1 MILEDQYKQ
10 LLVELAEKREHLK
23 TVRPETA
30 KMRKDEH
37 KIRLL
42 ENQLDQALIRYND
55 IQTQNRRL
63 RADIDVMRKEQRN
76 QLRANKNILRDIG
89 AMSEDAKKLN
99 TTTYS
104 GQRLSEETN
113 NQILALKA
121 NHELQKQTFE
131 RNIKALQEKL
141 KEKDQREEDLEE
153 EKKKAMQGLKAS
165 KEAALGK
172 TKGASAVTTTE
183 FANPVALLKLRLNK
197 WTSNNKEKKTLMDM
211 YIRNVKIIEDAFD
224 QIKEATG
231 ISSTEEIV
239 TTFIKAEEQN
249 YSLYNY
255 VNMLNSEIDT
265 IAEQNKNIERQIAKH
280 EQLAVMSQ
288 QEKDKMRA
296 RLTKEIEEMKGAT
309 VQKEKQIT
317 VMEKQMIEIK
327 DFVHGIVEKFRS
339 ANHIFPLMVAKQMH
353 YDNDTQFNEQNVT
366 MYLAELEEYSSM
378 LITYLAYKNEMPDA
392 AVSAL
397 SLDQMIEKDKEG
409 GPLHIDAP
417 STNDVNVAE
426 DAETEDEFITN
437 GRDLYKR
444 FENLVSKDHINI
456 GSQKDSSGAHH
467 KAR

>member
-10 LLVELAEKREHLK
+10 VLVELAEKREHLK

-30 KMRKDEH
+30 KMKKDEH

-63 RADIDVMRKEQRN
+63 RTDIDVMRKEHRN
-76 QLRANKNILRDIG
+76 QLRANKNIIRDINL
-89 AMSEDAKKLN
+89 MSDDAKKLN
-99 TTTYS
+99 TGTYS

-153 EKKKAMQGLKAS
+153 EKKKAIAGLKAS
-165 KEAALGK
+165 KESTGK
-172 TKGASAVTTTE
+172 AKGAPVATQE
-183 FANPVALLKLRLNK
+183 FANPVAVLKLRVNK

-265 IAEQNKNIERQIAKH
+265 IAE
-280 EQLAVMSQ
+280 
-288 QEKDKMRA
+288 
-296 RLTKEIEEMKGAT
+296 
-309 VQKEKQIT
+309 
-317 VMEKQMIEIK
+317 
-327 DFVHGIVEKFRS
+327 
-339 ANHIFPLMVAKQMH
+339 
-353 YDNDTQFNEQNVT
+353 
-366 MYLAELEEYSSM
+366 
-378 LITYLAYKNEMPDA
+378 
-392 AVSAL
+392 
-397 SLDQMIEKDKEG
+397 
-409 GPLHIDAP
+409 
-417 STNDVNVAE
+417 
-426 DAETEDEFITN
+426 
-437 GRDLYKR
+437 
-444 FENLVSKDHINI
+444 
-456 GSQKDSSGAHH
+456 
-467 KAR
+467 